1 MGMGKTGV
9 GEMGVGKTGKNHW
22 SRPVC
27 TKKKTTTTTT
37 KKNNKKQQQKNIS
50 KNNLIHWILNIFF
63 RKTDQ
68 KQLNIILQFPANYP
82 DDTIVTELTSK
93 TMSEKLLA
101 GLIKM
106 CDEEAKKKVGQK
118 QVHPNLFI
126 TLLLGSKPISVLPIQ
141 ILFNITRVKCT
152 EI

>member
-1 MGMGKTGV
+1 MYKQ
-9 GEMGVGKTGKNHW
+9 
-22 SRPVC
+22 
-27 TKKKTTTTTT
+27 
-37 KKNNKKQQQKNIS
+37 KNNKKKKKKKKKKKHQQKQPNPLDIEY
-50 KNNLIHWILNIFF
+50 FF

-141 ILFNITRVKCT
+141 ILL
-152 EI
+152 